1 MGGYRYNKPQPIE
14 DCFEELY
21 WQATAGDIN
30 PLIDR
35 TVAINA
41 LPAAL
46 EDLASR
52 KSIGRL
58 VLDLTGEKL

>member
-1 MGGYRYNKPQPIE
+1 
-14 DCFEELY
+14 
-21 WQATAGDIN
+21 
-30 PLIDR
+30 
-35 TVAINA
+35 VAINA

-46 EDLASR
+46 EDLANR

>member
-1 MGGYRYNKPQPIE
+1 MGGYRYNKPKPIE

-21 WQATAGDIN
+21 GQAAGGDIN
-30 PLIDR
+30 PLIGR
-35 TVAINA
+35 IVSMNE

-46 EDLASR
+46 EDLANR

-58 VLDLTGEKL
+58 ILEATREEL